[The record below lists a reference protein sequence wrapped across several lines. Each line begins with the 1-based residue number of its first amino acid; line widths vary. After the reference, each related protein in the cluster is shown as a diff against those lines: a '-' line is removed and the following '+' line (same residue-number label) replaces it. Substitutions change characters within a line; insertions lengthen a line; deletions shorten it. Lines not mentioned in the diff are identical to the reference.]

1 MTTDLNR
8 NFTSFVLLD
17 SLDFDFMALKK
28 SLEDKLNITIADE
41 NFNEE
46 GVIFYYK
53 NILITLNLIK
63 NRIPND
69 EAEYYANF
77 NFMWK
82 DALVQTKKHQA
93 HLLVAVLSQDESK
106 IEQAK
111 LFTQIAAL
119 CLEDKHALG
128 FYTGAV
134 VLEPHFYI
142 ENAKMLNDNRLP
154 VYNWVYVNV
163 YPGEN
168 GVNAYTSGLRNFNKL
183 ELEVCDA
190 KIKEKELFFC
200 IYDIILHLLTYDLSL
215 KDKDIL
221 KFEDGKKV
229 KFIKSQGL
237 KIEHESLKI
246 IF

>member
-8 NFTSFVLLD
+8 NFTSFVLLEQI
-17 SLDFDFMALKK
+17 DFDFAKLKK
-28 SLEDKLNITIADE
+28 KLEDKLDIKIADD

-53 NILITLNLIK
+53 NILVTLNLIK
-63 NRIPND
+63 HPIPNN
-69 EAEYYANF
+69 EAQYYAQF

-82 DALVQTKKHQA
+82 DALEQTQKHKA
-93 HLLVAVLSQDESK
+93 HLLIAVLSQDQSK
-106 IEQAK
+106 INQAK

-134 VLEPHFYI
+134 VLEPRFYI
-142 ENAKMLNDNRLP
+142 ENAKMLDDNRLP
-154 VYNWVYVNV
+154 VYNWIYLSV
-163 YPGEN
+163 YPGEKGN
-168 GVNAYTSGLRNFNKL
+168 NAYTYGLKNFDKL

-190 KIKEKELFFC
+190 NIEEKELFFC
-200 IYDIILHLLTYDLSL
+200 IYDIILHILTYDIDL
-215 KDKDIL
+215 KDKHSL
-221 KFEDGKKV
+221 KLEGGKKIT
-229 KFIKSQGL
+229 FIKSLGL
-237 KIEHESLKI
+237 GIEGESLKI